1 MCIRDRYQRRVR
13 GSPTNNMSSV
23 TEILNGLK
31 SQITPEMVKKTKT
44 VFVFEIEG
52 KSWTLDLKKAGTL
65 TEGKPKKADCTL
77 IMSEAVFM
85 ELFTGKMNAQTGF
98 MQGKYKIK
106 GNLMASQKLAVLM
119 KSK

>member
-1 MCIRDRYQRRVR
+1 MLEVD
-13 GSPTNNMSSV
+13 
-23 TEILNGLK
+23 
-31 SQITPEMVKKTKT
+31 
-44 VFVFEIEG
+44 G
-52 KSWTLDLKKAGTL
+52 KPWTLDLKKEGTL
-65 TEGKPKKADCTL
+65 KEGKPKKADCTL

-85 ELFTGKMNAQTGF
+85 DLFTGKMNPQTGF